1 MSEFDP
7 LINHGVRE
15 SFYHRAIRPSLA
27 EFIGTTVF
35 VFVGCMAVQ
44 TNDVGSIALAH
55 GLAIALLVT
64 GLGRIR
70 LVRGSKVEGA
80 NRVSAL
86 TSI

>member
-7 LINHGVRE
+7 LINHGARE
-15 SFYHRAIRPSLA
+15 SFYHKTIRPSLA

-44 TNDVGSIALAH
+44 TNDVESIALAH

-64 GLGRIR
+64 GLGKIR
-70 LVRGSKVEGA
+70 
-80 NRVSAL
+80 
-86 TSI
+86 